1 MATTTAA
8 ATLPG
13 MRDGLHPDLTN
24 PTQTFLEASKKK
36 NIADEFLVPIFEAN
50 LRAGAASAATKAASR
65 AVYPDAIDLSK
76 DLSAEKTIDLLSD
89 SELDQKP
96 PAGAKHPVRCL
107 GVMRGKS
114 SRSKA
119 HPQWP
124 LTMDPPIPLD
134 NVSSGDTPRKRMWQR
149 ASKRNEKKQA
159 DGCQEERP
167 KTVSEEGKEGGQE
180 DRQVYASQQGRIQE
194 HCGWMDCN

>member
-1 MATTTAA
+1 
-8 ATLPG
+8 
-13 MRDGLHPDLTN
+13 MRNGFHPDLTN

-76 DLSAEKTIDLLSD
+76 DSSAEKAIDLLSD

-134 NVSSGDTPRKRMWQR
+134 NVSSGDTPLKRMWQR
-149 ASKRNEKKQA
+149 ASKRNEKNKRMDVKKSDLTSDQRKERKEA
-159 DGCQEERP
+159 KKTAKSMCCNKDKYKSIVDG
-167 KTVSEEGKEGGQE
+167 
-180 DRQVYASQQGRIQE
+180 
-194 HCGWMDCN
+194 